1 MDFSHCLQIHRPR
14 RRQREHRWRRR
25 VHLCLWDVAPEVGEV
40 LLRPRRGRRRQTA
53 LQTGKLMLSLE
64 IGLDCVEGSPN
75 LKIKQQATCSVQT
88 EAEFCP
94 PAGARAPAHKLQ
106 GSPAGDE
113 APVTPLLHPKAPV
126 TPEPLVI
133 TGGLKSS

>member
-1 MDFSHCLQIHRPR
+1 MFFSL
-14 RRQREHRWRRR
+14 
-25 VHLCLWDVAPEVGEV
+25 
-40 LLRPRRGRRRQTA
+40 
-53 LQTGKLMLSLE
+53 GKA
-64 IGLDCVEGSPN
+64 EGSIGGEIVLQV
-75 LKIKQQATCSVQT
+75 LKVVCANCFFISTSVQT

-94 PAGARAPAHKLQ
+94 PAGAGAPAHKLQ